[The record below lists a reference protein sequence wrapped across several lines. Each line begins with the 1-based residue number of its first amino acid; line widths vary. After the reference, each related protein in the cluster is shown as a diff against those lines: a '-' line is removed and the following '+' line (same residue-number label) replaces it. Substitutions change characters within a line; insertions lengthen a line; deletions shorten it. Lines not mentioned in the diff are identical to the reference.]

1 MGSCS
6 TDTQACCMCVNLILV
21 CFCAPCWNGGGGL
34 DRLYDMVLA
43 DAGPVEKLIVFG
55 FHV

>member
-1 MGSCS
+1 M
-6 TDTQACCMCVNLILV
+6 LYV
-21 CFCAPCWNGGGGL
+21 CQLNSGLFLCTMLEWGGGL